1 MKKKVFLT
9 GAGGFVGHHTLEH
22 ILKTTDW
29 DVIIN
34 DSFRHRGV
42 TDRITSISCWDEER
56 HRVKLITHDLT
67 VPFSDVMIKEIGHI
81 NYIIS
86 MASDSHVDRSITDP
100 APFIMNNVALSVNM
114 LELARKIEP
123 EMFLH
128 VSTDEVYGPA
138 PKGYAHKEWD
148 TILPSNPYSGSKAA
162 QEAACIS
169 YWRTFGIPV
178 VITNTMNI
186 IGERQDPEKF
196 VPKIMYCL
204 EKNIPMT
211 IHGTPENIGS
221 RYYLHARNQ
230 ADALLFILKNLP
242 AVAYPNADR
251 PDKYHIV
258 GEREVDN
265 LQMAKL
271 VAFYWGKDLK
281 FEFEDFHTTRPGHD
295 LRYALDGTKLAEAGW
310 KAPIPLEK
318 SLQTTVEWTKKHP
331 EWLWR
336 V

>member
-1 MKKKVFLT
+1 MNKRVFLT

-22 ILKTTDW
+22 IFKTTDW
-29 DVIIN
+29 DVVIS

-42 TDRITSISCWDEER
+42 TDRITSIKSWEENK

-67 VPFSDVMIKEIGHI
+67 VPFSDVMIKDMGHI
-81 NYIIS
+81 DYIIS
-86 MASDSHVDRSITDP
+86 MASDSHVDRSITD
-100 APFIMNNVALSVNM
+100 M
-114 LELARKIEP
+114 LELARKIKP
-123 EMFLH
+123 EVFLH

-169 YWRTFGIPV
+169 YWRTFDVPV

-196 VPKIMYCL
+196 IPKIMYCL
-204 EKNIPMT
+204 EKDVPMT
-211 IHGTPENIGS
+211 IHGTPDNIGS
-221 RYYLHARNQ
+221 RFYLHARNQ
-230 ADALLFILKNLP
+230 ADALVFILKNLP
-242 AVAYPNADR
+242 ATHYPNSDR

-258 GEREVDN
+258 GEKEINN
-265 LQMAKL
+265 LEMAQL
-271 VAFYWGKDLK
+271 VAKYWGKELN
-281 FEFEDFHTTRPGHD
+281 FIFEDFHTTRPGHD
-295 LRYALDGTKLAEAGW
+295 LRYALDGKKLADAGW
-310 KAPIPLEK
+310 VAPMALER
-318 SLQTTVEWTKKHP
+318 SLELTVEWTKAHP

-336 V
+336 D

>member
-1 MKKKVFLT
+1 VNKRVFLT

-22 ILKTTDW
+22 IFKTTDW
-29 DVIIN
+29 DVVIS

-42 TDRITSISCWDEER
+42 TDRITSIKSWEENK

-67 VPFSDVMIKEIGHI
+67 VPFSDVMIKDMGHI
-81 NYIIS
+81 DYIIS
-86 MASDSHVDRSITDP
+86 MASDSHVDRSITD
-100 APFIMNNVALSVNM
+100 M
-114 LELARKIEP
+114 LELARKIKP
-123 EMFLH
+123 EVFLH

-169 YWRTFGIPV
+169 YWRTFDVPV

-196 VPKIMYCL
+196 IPKIMYCL
-204 EKNIPMT
+204 EKDVPMT
-211 IHGTPENIGS
+211 IHGTPDNIGS
-221 RYYLHARNQ
+221 RFYLHARNQ
-230 ADALLFILKNLP
+230 ADALVFILKNLP
-242 AVAYPNADR
+242 ATHYPNSDR

-258 GEREVDN
+258 GEKEINN
-265 LQMAKL
+265 LEMAQL
-271 VAFYWGKDLK
+271 VAKYWGKELN
-281 FEFEDFHTTRPGHD
+281 FIFEDFHTTRPGHD
-295 LRYALDGTKLAEAGW
+295 LRYALDGKKLADAGW
-310 KAPIPLEK
+310 VAPMALER
-318 SLQTTVEWTKKHP
+318 SLELTVEWTKAHP

-336 V
+336 D